1 MTAAARAMITRP
13 GVLDNP
19 RVRRWLGD
27 IEPAW
32 TALTYESFNELAA
45 EPSATN
51 TVLRLANDLT
61 ADELVGSSVA
71 RNTLVLLHHA
81 AQEGGLKLTATGNLA
96 RSVVAKMIDQF
107 DWPDF
112 DSAGAFQ
119 FHKVINEPDFL
130 PLHFVRLVAAGARL
144 VRQNRGFL
152 KPTALG
158 RDLSKEPR
166 RRALLAIL
174 FHVAGWHCDL
184 SFGRGLYGAWPQRDI
199 GVVLWPL
206 SVAARDWES
215 PEKLT
220 RLCAIPINGV
230 LDAQW
235 DTGSMAM
242 EARILRPLLWFG
254 LLEHRHDARPGDRYG
269 GRHFYRKSAL
279 FDRFLRFEVE
289 IERASSTRTDARR
302 FRSCSNELAGGA
314 AAVVKRQERHGPI
327 SSAHGTSRD

>member
-1 MTAAARAMITRP
+1 
-13 GVLDNP
+13 VLTDK
-19 RVRRWLGD
+19 
-27 IEPAW
+27 
-32 TALTYESFNELAA
+32 SFNALAA

-51 TVLRLANDLT
+51 TALRLANDLT
-61 ADELVGSSVA
+61 ADELHASAVA

-81 AQEGGLKLTATGNLA
+81 AQGGGLKLTATGNLA
-96 RSVVAKMIDQF
+96 RSVVAKMISQF

-112 DSAGAFQ
+112 DGAEAFQ

-130 PLHFVRLVAAGARL
+130 PLHFVRLVAGAARL
-144 VRQNRGFL
+144 VRQNRGFPR
-152 KPTALG
+152 PTVLG
-158 RDLSKEPR
+158 RDLSKEPQ

-199 GVVLWPL
+199 GVILWSL

-215 PEKLT
+215 PERLT

-230 LDAQW
+230 LDAQS
-235 DTGSMAM
+235 DSGSMAM

-254 LLEHRHDARPGDRYG
+254 LLEYRHDARPGDRYG

-279 FDRFLRFEVE
+279 FDRFLQFDVE
-289 IERASSTRTDARR
+289 SERASSM
-302 FRSCSNELAGGA
+302 LY
-314 AAVVKRQERHGPI
+314 
-327 SSAHGTSRD
+327 